1 MPDALWLLLALPAL
15 AAAPLLAFVLR
26 RRALRR
32 LGREENVEAL
42 RVGRPAGFRAARAV
56 LLLLALGGLVL
67 ALARPQYG
75 ARTRILRKRGV
86 DVVVALDF
94 SKSMLAQDVRPSRI
108 ERAKAELIR
117 LLGELEGDRVGLVA
131 FAGETMEFPMTID
144 AAAAALFFRDLG
156 PYDMPVGGTA
166 IGRALIASKNLLERS
181 APRPPA
187 GAAAPADGPETRR
200 SRVVILLTD
209 GEDHEGD
216 PVAAARELAE
226 AGIRVVVVG
235 IGSGTGEPI
244 PTYAPDGT
252 WTGYMRDDDGQPI
265 LTALTAQNE
274 AQLREIARVANG
286 RYIRARRGTVG
297 TEEIRA
303 FLRGLKQEENRA
315 RRVTVHEDRYVLALL
330 PAFLLLLLETLLP
343 EAWVGRRRPA
353 PPPPAPRRAGWRAR
367 GRPGSAAAGV
377 ASTTLAIALAGLGS
391 GLAALATA
399 LAALAVWLAPA
410 RARAWEWRD
419 LFRREQAD
427 VAEGNA
433 RLRAGDAESALRAYD
448 RALRAHPDEAR
459 VHLDRGLALLA
470 KGDLAKA
477 REEFLR
483 ATEPPA
489 SAELRA
495 AAYYDMGLAFFR
507 EAEAAAQAAA
517 DAVLAAGGAQ
527 PGTAPAVGGG
537 GAPVGAGGAGP
548 PVAGV
553 GTGGAAPG
561 AAPARADHR
570 ASARLFREAAD
581 AFRRSLRLRPGNRDA
596 AWNLELALRRA
607 RAEDE
612 AQRAE
617 DERRRQEQQQRDR
630 DAEQDPQPGEQP
642 QDSPSQ
648 SEDPQSRDGDREPSD
663 SPDSGD
669 TQRRDGEPDT
679 PPQQDGAPQQDG
691 RARPEQPQD
700 RDAPTPSPESRRDDS
715 TSPRQDGD
723 LGGDAERGRDG
734 TAGDRL
740 PAEAARV
747 LDALDDGEQNLE
759 RYRARMRALRE
770 NRRPTKD
777 W

>member
-1 MPDALWLLLALPAL
+1 VAVTWGIPDALWLLLGLPVVAALPL
-15 AAAPLLAFVLR
+15 VAFALR
-26 RRALRR
+26 RRARR
-32 LGREENVEAL
+32 RFGREESVHAL
-42 RVGRPAGFRAARAV
+42 AVGRPAGFRAARAV
-56 LLLLALGGLVL
+56 LFVLAFAGLVV

-94 SKSMLAQDVRPSRI
+94 SKSMLARDVRPSRI
-108 ERAKAELIR
+108 ERAKAELTR
-117 LLGELEGDRVGLVA
+117 LLAELEGDRVGLVA

-144 AAAAALFFRDLG
+144 AAAATLFFRDLG
-156 PYDMPVGGTA
+156 PYDMPVGGTS
-166 IGRALIASKNLLERS
+166 IGRALIASKRLLERS
-181 APRPPA
+181 NPRPPA
-187 GAAAPADGPETRR
+187 GAASPGEGAAARR
-200 SRVVILLTD
+200 SQVVLLVTD

-216 PVAAARELAE
+216 PIAAARELAE
-226 AGIRVVVVG
+226 SGIRVVTVG

-265 LTALTAQNE
+265 LTALTPQGE
-274 AQLREIARVANG
+274 AQLREIARITGG

-297 TEEIRA
+297 TDEIRA

-315 RRVTVHEDRYVLALL
+315 RRVTVHEDRYVLVLL
-330 PAFLLLLLETLLP
+330 PAFLLLLIETLLP

-353 PPPPAPRRAGWRAR
+353 LRPSGPRRKVGEGGRSR
-367 GRPGSAAAGV
+367 GAAV
-377 ASTTLAIALAGLGS
+377 K
-391 GLAALATA
+391 LATA
-399 LAALAVWLAPA
+399 LVGALPLLVPA
-410 RARAWEWRD
+410 RSLAWEWRD

-433 RLRAGDAESALRAYD
+433 RMRAGDPESALRAYD

-470 KGDLAKA
+470 KGEWGKA

-489 SAELRA
+489 SAEVRA
-495 AAYYDMGLAFFR
+495 AAYYDMGVAFFR

-517 DAVLAAGGAQ
+517 EAAIAAGGAQ
-527 PGTAPAVGGG
+527 PGAPPGQVASGGT
-537 GAPVGAGGAGP
+537 AGGAGP
-548 PVAGV
+548 PVAGI
-553 GTGGAAPG
+553 GAAGAAPG
-561 AAPARADHR
+561 AAPPRADHR
-570 ASARLFREAAD
+570 NSARLFREAAD

-607 RAEDE
+607 RAEDDE
-612 AQRAE
+612 AQRE
-617 DERRRQEQQQRDR
+617 EERRRREQEQRQQDSEEGANQAPQSQDGQPDSRPPDPSQHSRLDNGDGDARDDTDR
-630 DAEQDPQPGEQP
+630 DEPPQP
-642 QDSPSQ
+642 
-648 SEDPQSRDGDREPSD
+648 RDGSPDAPREGGREP
-663 SPDSGD
+663 
-669 TQRRDGEPDT
+669 
-679 PPQQDGAPQQDG
+679 PQ
-691 RARPEQPQD
+691 
-700 RDAPTPSPESRRDDS
+700 PSPEDGARDRPTGPRDRGDEASSDRRE
-715 TSPRQDGD
+715 G
-723 LGGDAERGRDG
+723 ERGGEAQRGDPG
-734 TAGDRL
+734 TAGNRL